1 MTARRNDRMHRLL
14 GYSALAGGLILPARG
29 NAQIIYTDVDPDAV
43 IFNDDMQFDMDG
55 NGTADFKLVFES
67 EFFATFAP
75 PQLKLRINPLG
86 SNQVAFDTQIVP
98 ITYSGT
104 PWYTY
109 VGGATQVLFTNV
121 PALPADAWVSD
132 ALNFQLDI
140 AALYERLFFFIYSE
154 SNYQAIVGGEFTAAE
169 DLFAGVKLFR
179 DGNYHYGWMR
189 LQVDPETGITVRDYA
204 WELTPETPLQTAVN
218 AYSIGWTSVSDAGI
232 TETPEDLAFAFTGAG
247 TEADISEYR
256 VICVKTGAVDA
267 ITPEIATTF
276 PAEKYISIIPDG
288 SAEYSG
294 NFDLASLDSD
304 GDPIVAGTSYRLLVL
319 NVMTPTSGYANI
331 LSDRSDAVTLV
342 DTVSAATEVSLTDI
356 GDAGNGA
363 DVKVKFDAPAITDG
377 IAEYRIIIAQRDS
390 ADAITLETALALT
403 PDRYISVAPGDIDY
417 NIDLTAGQLDYNG
430 DVIRP
435 EKYKGIVLSVA
446 DGTTAL
452 HHAISALS
460 GSVTLEMPTP
470 VATVVT
476 LADIAETATGAD
488 LRVTFNIPEQEQTI
502 EEYRLF
508 FVDFAEAFD
517 FNVSEAVASPY
528 YTVID
533 PNGADVTI
541 TGTAATLESDG
552 DIVTWGVPYYAYV
565 LSVPTDFGMGD
576 NLSAPSNQVILN
588 YPDNVTL
595 TPADLNGAHII
606 ASGMM
611 VQILCPAVEGAVFEL
626 WGMDGRLHHRQ
637 NLAAGTTTLELNV
650 PAAPYMALLRSPQ
663 GSFSQ
668 KITLVR

>member
-1 MTARRNDRMHRLL
+1 MTARRTDRMHRLL

-121 PALPADAWVSD
+121 PALPADTWVSD

-154 SNYQAIVGGEFTAAE
+154 SNYQAIIGGEFTADE
-169 DLFAGVKLFR
+169 DLFAGVRLFR

-189 LQVDPETGITVRDYA
+189 LHVDPETGITVRDYA
-204 WELTPETPLQTAVN
+204 WELTPETPLQTAVK

-319 NVMTPTSGYANI
+319 NVMTPASGYANI

-342 DTVSAATEVSLTDI
+342 DTVSAATEVTLTDI

-363 DVKVKFDAPAITDG
+363 DIKVKFDAPAIIEG

-403 PDRYISVAPGDIDY
+403 SDRYISVAPGDIDY

-430 DVIRP
+430 DLIRP

-452 HHAISALS
+452 HHALSALS

-470 VATVVT
+470 VATAVT
-476 LADIAETATGAD
+476 LTDIAETATGAD

-508 FVDFAEAFD
+508 IVDFAEAFD
-517 FNVSEAVASPY
+517 FNVTEAASSPY
-528 YTVID
+528 YTLIE
-533 PNGADVTI
+533 PNGADVTF

-552 DIVTWGVPYYAYV
+552 DTVTWGVPYYAYV
-565 LSVPTDFGMGD
+565 LSVPTDFGIGD
-576 NLSAPSNQVILN
+576 SLSAPSEQVILN
-588 YPDNVTL
+588 YPATVSL
-595 TPADLNGAHII
+595 TSSGLDGAQIM
-606 ASGMM
+606 ASGTVVEIM
-611 VQILCPAVEGAVFEL
+611 CPTADGAVFEL

-637 NLAAGTTTLELNV
+637 TIASGSTTLKLNV
-650 PAAPYMALLRSPQ
+650 PAAPYMAVLRSAQ
-663 GSFSQ
+663 GSFRQ

>member
-1 MTARRNDRMHRLL
+1 MTVRRNDRMHRLL

-154 SNYQAIVGGEFTAAE
+154 SNYQAIIGGEFTAAE

-179 DGNYHYGWMR
+179 DGNYHFGWMR

-204 WELTPETPLQTAVN
+204 WELTPETPLQTAVK
-218 AYSIGWTSVSDAGI
+218 AYSIGWTSVSDAGV

-247 TEADISEYR
+247 TEEDISEYR
-256 VICVKTGAVDA
+256 VICVKTGAVDDL
-267 ITPEIATTF
+267 TPEIATTL

-288 SAEYSG
+288 STEYTG
-294 NFDLASLDSD
+294 HFNVASQDSD

-331 LSDRSDAVTLV
+331 LSDRSDAVILV

-430 DVIRP
+430 DAIRP

-452 HHAISALS
+452 HHALSALS

-576 NLSAPSNQVILN
+576 SLSAPSNQVILN
-588 YPDNVTL
+588 YPATVAI

-611 VQILCPAVEGAVFEL
+611 VQILCPAAEGAVFEL
-626 WGMDGRLHHRQ
+626 WGMDGRLQHRQ
-637 NLAAGTTTLELNV
+637 TLAAGTTTLELNV
-650 PAAPYMALLRSPQ
+650 PAAPYLALLRSPQ